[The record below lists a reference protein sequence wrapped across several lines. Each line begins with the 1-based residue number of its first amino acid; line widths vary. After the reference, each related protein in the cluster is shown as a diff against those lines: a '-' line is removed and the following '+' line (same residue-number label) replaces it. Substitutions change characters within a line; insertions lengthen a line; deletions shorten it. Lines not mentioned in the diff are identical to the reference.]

1 MVQEQLVLQAQQV
14 LLGSR
19 EAPEALV
26 LPEALEAWALQ
37 VVKVLQEA
45 QARQDQQDK
54 AAQLE
59 VLAGQVVKVSP
70 VQLVLLGVLVELDRR
85 EERAELVA
93 QEGLELTE

>member
-19 EAPEALV
+19 EA
-26 LPEALEAWALQ
+26 PEALEAWALQ

-70 VQLVLLGVLVELDRR
+70 VQLVLPGVLVELDRR